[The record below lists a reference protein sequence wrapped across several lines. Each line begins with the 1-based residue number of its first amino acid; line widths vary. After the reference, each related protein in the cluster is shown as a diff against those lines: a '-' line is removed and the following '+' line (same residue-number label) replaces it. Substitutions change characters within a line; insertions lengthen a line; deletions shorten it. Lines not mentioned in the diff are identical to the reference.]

1 MTVKFC
7 SHSVRLLCAIELI
20 VMICSSFLISILF
33 VVIVDLLGFCEG
45 APLQSEQVLL
55 IVSYDGFRPEY
66 LNRNVTPNL
75 NKFHSEGTSARFM
88 LPVFPTKTFVNHFT
102 IATVIFLHIVT
113 IRCFFLTNS
122 KFPMK

>member
-1 MTVKFC
+1 M
-7 SHSVRLLCAIELI
+7 RIELI
-20 VMICSSFLISILF
+20 VMIFSSFLISFLF
-33 VVIVDLLGFCEG
+33 VVIVYLLVSCEG
-45 APLQSEQVLL
+45 APLQNEQMLL

-102 IATVIFLHIVT
+102 IATVIFVIQSWNFV
-113 IRCFFLTNS
+113 FFLMNL
-122 KFPMK
+122 KFSTR

>member
-1 MTVKFC
+1 
-7 SHSVRLLCAIELI
+7 
-20 VMICSSFLISILF
+20 MIFSSFLISFLF
-33 VVIVDLLGFCEG
+33 VVIVDLLVSCEG
-45 APLQSEQVLL
+45 APLQNDQMLL

-102 IATVIFLHIVT
+102 IATVIFVIQSWNFV
-113 IRCFFLTNS
+113 FFFNELEILNEIG
-122 KFPMK
+122 FVC